1 MGRIFK
7 KNSHLIYYGDV
18 HEEVRIKKQDGYDI
32 PENISLNIT
41 LMHDGYTDEI
51 MSKKDKTNR
60 NMNLIKKML
69 VKEHDNL

>member
-1 MGRIFK
+1 M
-7 KNSHLIYYGDV
+7 
-18 HEEVRIKKQDGYDI
+18 
-32 PENISLNIT
+32 NIT

-69 VKEHDNL
+69 VKEHDNLRWIFFYLRDGENILD